1 MSVEVGLA
9 SSDCTRICN
18 VYIVSSGRAQ
28 QLPIPWCL
36 KRGSSMVAKKFL
48 SKTSRKRSLQ
58 RLLLGPAALTRL
70 PRAPGK
76 AMAGLASFKMVGKC
90 GGALVHDLKS
100 IATDGTPGL
109 HLRQF
114 HH

>member
-1 MSVEVGLA
+1 MVVPARRHLSQVIK
-9 SSDCTRICN
+9 R
-18 VYIVSSGRAQ
+18 RA
-28 QLPIPWCL
+28 LENE
-36 KRGSSMVAKKFL
+36 
-48 SKTSRKRSLQ
+48 T
-58 RLLLGPAALTRL
+58 
-70 PRAPGK
+70 
-76 AMAGLASFKMVGKC
+76 VGKC